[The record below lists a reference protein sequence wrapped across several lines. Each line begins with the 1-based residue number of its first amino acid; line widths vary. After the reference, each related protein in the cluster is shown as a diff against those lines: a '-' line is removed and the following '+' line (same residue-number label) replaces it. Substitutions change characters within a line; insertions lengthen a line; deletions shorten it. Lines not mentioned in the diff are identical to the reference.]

1 VEKLLTAREA
11 ASILGLTY
19 PLKAWIYRGTVK
31 SIETLGG
38 HHRVP
43 ESEIDRL
50 IPQKPLY
57 ERLRSYAGTSPESAG
72 GIS

>member
-1 VEKLLTAREA
+1 MEKLLTPREA

-19 PLKAWIYRGTVK
+19 PLKGWIYRGTVK

-43 ESEIDRL
+43 KSEIDRL
-50 IPQKPLY
+50 IPQKPFSEGPLPQK
-57 ERLRSYAGTSPESAG
+57 SPRTYRV
-72 GIS
+72 